1 MEAFHT
7 GGLVTRKQIFSF
19 TFFCILLLL
28 IWQLGVILSPFF
40 YPIMWAAH
48 SRHNVLSALPKTSH
62 SGSIVGRSSRQ
73 RS

>member
-1 MEAFHT
+1 MDC
-7 GGLVTRKQIFSF
+7 VTRKQIFSF

-40 YPIMWAAH
+40 YPIMWALILATTFYPLY
-48 SRHNVLSALPKTSH
+48 RKLLTRP
-62 SGSIVGRSSRQ
+62 IVGRNSRR